1 MQLSPSENKL
11 TGLDIIVMILSIYI
25 FGALAVE
32 TFFQL
37 PSEISHLI
45 RITDHLICVFFLV
58 EFSVRFYSAEN
69 KLKFMKWGWID
80 LLASIP
86 VLDYTRAG
94 RIVRLIRI
102 LRIARAFH
110 STKKLIEHVFRNKAA
125 GAFTTLPV
133 IALLFIIFSSMII
146 LQVETS
152 PESKIK
158 TAEDALWWAFGA
170 FSYTTYGDKIPL
182 TTEGRIL
189 AMLLKTVG
197 LGLYGVFSGY
207 IASWFLQNKKKEDR

>member
-1 MQLSPSENKL
+1 MHLDQSENNI
-11 TGLDIIVMILSIYI
+11 TGLDIVVMVLSIYI

-32 TFFQL
+32 TFFHL
-37 PSEISHLI
+37 PEEVTHLI
-45 RITDHLICVFFLV
+45 RITDHLICIFFLS
-58 EFSVRFYSAEN
+58 EFSVRFYQAEN

-86 VLDYTRAG
+86 VFDYARAG

-102 LRIARAFH
+102 IRIARAFH
-110 STKKLIEHVFRNKAA
+110 STKKLIEHVFRNKAT
-125 GAFTTLPV
+125 GAFTTLTV
-133 IALLFIIFSSMII
+133 IAVLFIIFSSMVV
-146 LQVETS
+146 LQVENA

-182 TTEGRIL
+182 TPEGRIL

-197 LGLYGVFSGY
+197 LGLYGIFSGY
-207 IASWFLQNKKKEDR
+207 IASWFLQKSKTEES